1 MEWEKIFAN
10 YLLYKELV
18 ATIKRTTYNST
29 AKQQI
34 TGLKM
39 GRWPELTFFKEYIPK
54 YKEFNHIREYIYIYL
69 HVYIFL

>member
-39 GRWPELTFFKEYIPK
+39 GR
-54 YKEFNHIREYIYIYL
+54 
-69 HVYIFL
+69 